1 MSLPAPSLADYS
13 GVLSLRRGD
22 AVLGEWAG
30 GLADRTSEAPNTVA
44 TRFGLASG
52 TKMFTAATVLALV
65 DDGLLSRETRARD
78 ILGGDLPL
86 VAPDVTVDH
95 LLTHTSG
102 IGDYLDEEVDALA
115 PLPVPVQQLDSTPAY
130 LPLLDGHPTKFPAGE
145 RFSYCNSG
153 YVLLAVLAER
163 ASGSSFAELVETRVF
178 QAAGMTDSGFPRSD
192 HLPPGTAT
200 GYRDDGRTNVFA
212 LPVVGSGDG
221 GAFSTVADLH
231 RFWEALFAGRILSRT
246 GVDLLITPTTADTGD
261 GLGYGRGVWIDG
273 DDLVMAGGDHGV
285 TAVSRR
291 HAASG
296 TTVTGLANVAVRT
309 FARTRDLMDQVL
321 GRPAAAAAEA
331 VSAD

>member
-1 MSLPAPSLADYS
+1 MILPAPSLADYS
-13 GVLSLRRGD
+13 GVISLRRGD
-22 AVLGEWAG
+22 AVLGEWAA
-30 GLADRTSEAPNTVA
+30 GLADRTSQTPNTVA

-52 TKMFTAATVLALV
+52 TKMFTAATVLSLV
-65 DDGLLSRETRARD
+65 DDGALSRETPARD
-78 ILGGDLPL
+78 ILGAELPL

-102 IGDYLDEEVDALA
+102 IGDYLDEEIDALA
-115 PLPVPVQQLDSTPAY
+115 PLPIPVQQLDSTPAY

-163 ASGSSFAELVETRVF
+163 ASGSSFADLVDARVF

-192 HLPPGTAT
+192 HLPPVTAT

-221 GAFSTVADLH
+221 GAFST
-231 RFWEALFAGRILSRT
+231 
-246 GVDLLITPTTADTGD
+246 TADTGD

-273 DDLVMAGGDHGV
+273 EDLVMAGGDHGV

-309 FARTRDLMDQVL
+309 FARTRDLMDQAL
-321 GRPAAAAAEA
+321 KRRGRAGAEGE
-331 VSAD
+331 